1 MAVLETQD
9 LTYTY
14 AAGSPFEMHA
24 LCGVSFSTRPGEL
37 LGIIGHTGSG
47 KSTLVQHL
55 NGLLRPTA
63 GRVLLDGRDIW
74 EEPKKIRAVR
84 FRVGMVFQYPEHQ
97 LFEETVYKDIAF
109 GPHNMELPEDEIDR
123 RVRAAAADVGLG
135 EEYLTQSPFALSGG
149 EKRRVAIAGVMAMRP
164 QILILDEPAAGL
176 DPRGRRQVLS
186 MIRRYRDRE
195 DTTVLLV
202 SHSMED
208 IAAVADRVLVMDH
221 GKIAMLDTVQRVFS
235 RAEELTAMGLTV
247 PSVTQI
253 MLLLRQA
260 GVDVST
266 DVYTVQQAAERLLP
280 LLGGDAPC

>member
-24 LCGVSFSTRPGEL
+24 LRGVSFSTRPGEL

-123 RVRAAAADVGLG
+123 RVRAAIADVGLG

-195 DTTVLLV
+195 DTAVLLV